1 MSVLLII
8 EIFVPSG
15 KTFVSSASFFMFVP
29 YFPEIPDIFINK
41 VIFATK
47 VARPRSNTKLSSR
60 KYLKICEAQSGLYL
74 YREKKLHRFNS
85 SSYVTGLN
93 RSKRGSVRSTL
104 RVAMATNLALFS
116 WDSFHQCLFLFTLNK
131 SFEKL
136 FLVITLKHHLC

>member
-74 YREKKLHRFNS
+74 YREKKLHRCNS